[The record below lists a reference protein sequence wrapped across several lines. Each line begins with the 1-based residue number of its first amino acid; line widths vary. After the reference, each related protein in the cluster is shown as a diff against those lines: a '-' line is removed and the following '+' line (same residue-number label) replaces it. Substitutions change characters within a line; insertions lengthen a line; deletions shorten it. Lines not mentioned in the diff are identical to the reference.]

1 MMIASRIAPVVIRT
15 PGFAKTG
22 SRLPASTHPIGA
34 LPTDGGT
41 CIRGLVRLG
50 SHPRYATRLDDRA
63 VESNSA
69 RGRSYKCRGS
79 GSRATMPVIR
89 PPALAGSTA
98 FDVISILRKKRMYM
112 TDYEVQVE
120 AESGGTADRC
130 VRESALALVLTGVD
144 IERKAVEDAT
154 RLSEEE
160 YCSLGAVIHK
170 SAEFDTTF
178 EIRGVA
184 VEKGYH
190 SHSVAQGAVRW
201 QKRGTLDADLH

>member
-1 MMIASRIAPVVIRT
+1 MHS
-15 PGFAKTG
+15 
-22 SRLPASTHPIGA
+22 LQCDLYPAH
-34 LPTDGGT
+34 
-41 CIRGLVRLG
+41 
-50 SHPRYATRLDDRA
+50 
-63 VESNSA
+63 
-69 RGRSYKCRGS
+69 
-79 GSRATMPVIR
+79 
-89 PPALAGSTA
+89 
-98 FDVISILRKKRMYM
+98 KKRMYM

-144 IERKAVEDAT
+144 IERKAVEDAS

-178 EIRGVA
+178 DIQGVA
-184 VEKGYH
+184 VEEDY
-190 SHSVAQGAVRW
+190 HSVAQGAVRQ

>member
-1 MMIASRIAPVVIRT
+1 MYRT
-15 PGFAKTG
+15 
-22 SRLPASTHPIGA
+22 SPASQSEFFNTH
-34 LPTDGGT
+34 
-41 CIRGLVRLG
+41 
-50 SHPRYATRLDDRA
+50 
-63 VESNSA
+63 
-69 RGRSYKCRGS
+69 GRSHKCRGS
-79 GSRATMPVIR
+79 GSPRYNASHEAAAGPGGMHSLQCDLY
-89 PPALAGSTA
+89 PAH
-98 FDVISILRKKRMYM
+98 KKRMYM
-112 TDYEVQVE
+112 TDYEVRVE
-120 AESGGTADRC
+120 AAGGTADRC

-144 IERKAVEDAT
+144 IERKAVEDAS

>member
-1 MMIASRIAPVVIRT
+1 MYRT
-15 PGFAKTG
+15 
-22 SRLPASTHPIGA
+22 SPASQSEFFNTH
-34 LPTDGGT
+34 
-41 CIRGLVRLG
+41 
-50 SHPRYATRLDDRA
+50 
-63 VESNSA
+63 
-69 RGRSYKCRGS
+69 GRSHKCRGS
-79 GSRATMPVIR
+79 GSPRYNASHQAAAGPGGMHSLQCDLY
-89 PPALAGSTA
+89 PAH
-98 FDVISILRKKRMYM
+98 KKRMYM

-144 IERKAVEDAT
+144 IERKAVEDAS